1 MIGEFIMN
9 NDDKI
14 DIINREIKRIL
25 LKRKNDVIV
34 HLKRFD
40 EELEIDGNGL
50 KYVTVDDLYNEIIDN
65 NANDNQLLELTN
77 KGIKVLNL
85 SQEIYDILR
94 DYISKNIS
102 KLTVASK
109 FINSKLLKDFPNLR
123 EVTANDGE
131 DFESTKGWIIKLDI
145 PEEGELAKKFQ
156 EYFVVFYVP
165 PIVRNKDV
173 LNFIHLYDREE
184 SSEPVFFGKLSSNGM
199 FDGISI
205 ASSKI
210 EKIILMFDWLEMN
223 NYKVNNVT
231 LELENKS
238 YDDIDRLRKYTSK
251 FNIKI
256 ACGEDRELTYEEFLT
271 MRSTIDWYKEL
282 LNSSELSP
290 FEKTIFAYDI
300 LKTFEYKDDINN
312 GDNSRIVPD
321 ILRTG
326 NIVCVGYSKLLA
338 ELLNEVGINA
348 FTYVIP
354 SIEEGGNAHMRVC
367 AKIDDDKYDIHGIYS
382 LDATWD
388 SVKKNL
394 RLSKENESYTL
405 RSDEMKEDEIIV
417 KKYNDALAL
426 YTNFMI
432 PYDDYKEL
440 YPRESLPYFF
450 RMIEDDDYFVD
461 NTLQKIFGKMQVEE
475 IRKYIVNSRK
485 PTLSEFREAL
495 RIVRN
500 AEGYGDLGATSIFDS
515 IELNKMLDDAI
526 GSRKTFF
533 SDENTNS
540 K

>member
-1 MIGEFIMN
+1 MD

-14 DIINREIKRIL
+14 AIINGWIKKIFF
-25 LKRKNDVIV
+25 KRKNDVIE
-34 HLKRFD
+34 HLKRFG
-40 EELEIDGNGL
+40 EELELDGNGL
-50 KYVTVDDLYNEIIDN
+50 KYVTVDDFYNEIIDN
-65 NANDNQLLELTN
+65 NVNDNQLLELTDR
-77 KGIKVLNL
+77 GIRILNL
-85 SQEIYDILR
+85 SQEMYDILR

-102 KLTVASK
+102 KLTVASR

-123 EVTANDGE
+123 EVTANDVE
-131 DFESTKGWIIKLDI
+131 DFESTKGKIIKLDI

-156 EYFVVFYVP
+156 KYFVVHYVP
-165 PIVRNKDV
+165 PIVRNKNV
-173 LNFIHLYDREE
+173 FNFIHLYDREE
-184 SSEPVFFGKLSSNGM
+184 SNGPVFFGKLSSTRV

-210 EKIILMFDWLEMN
+210 EKIILMFEWLEMN
-223 NYKVNNVT
+223 NCKVNNVI
-231 LELENKS
+231 LKLENKS
-238 YDDIDRLRKYTSK
+238 YDDIEQLRKYTSK
-251 FNIKI
+251 FSIKI
-256 ACGEDRELTYEEFLT
+256 ACGEDRDLTYEEFLT

-312 GDNSRIVPD
+312 GDNSSIVPD

-354 SIEEGGNAHMRVC
+354 SIEEGENAHMRVC
-367 AKIDDDKYDIHGIYS
+367 VKIDDDKYDIHGMYS

-388 SVKKNL
+388 SVKKTL
-394 RLSKENESYTL
+394 RLSKNNEGYTL
-405 RSDEMKEDEIIV
+405 RSDEMMEDETIV

-450 RMIEDDDYFVD
+450 RIIEDNDYIFDDI
-461 NTLQKIFGKMQVEE
+461 LQKIFGKMPVEE
-475 IRKYIVNSRK
+475 IRKYIVHSRK
-485 PTLSEFREAL
+485 PTLSEFSEAL

-500 AEGYGDLGATSIFDS
+500 AEGYGNLWATSIFDL
-515 IELNKMLDDAI
+515 IELNRMLDDAI
-526 GSRKTFF
+526 GSHKTFF